1 MKLMDYLHWN
11 DVNEDNLNFYQAM
24 GLDCLLVHFPVEI
37 ALHTDPASEFIRMK
51 RYVATHGLD
60 LHVLHAHY
68 IPRDKI
74 VHGLPG
80 RDEQIE
86 VWYNVLRAMGKAGVP
101 NTALTFQGIG
111 HFRTPHTTGRGGV
124 TYSTF
129 DYAEYK
135 KNPRSHPDLA
145 ISADRLWENLAYFY
159 ERIIPVAEEAGV
171 RIALHPDDPPIDVP
185 LGGADRIVV
194 SLANYQRIFD
204 LVIAPSNGML
214 FCQGC
219 VAEMGEHIPSAIRY
233 MAERHKIVFVHFR
246 NIRGKVTE
254 KEQYVFQEVF
264 PDEGDVDMVEA
275 IQTYHDTGYTGA
287 IMMDHTPGIQHP
299 NGPWA
304 SRAYS
309 NGYLRALIQAV
320 CR

>member
-185 LGGADRIVV
+185 LGGADGAQQKCRRKLYSGIGITNLQETGMDGRPWHERRSEIGMGRGYQFPNAVHTKFRTQLPPPFLFARRPARPPGGATQPSRSVRRRPRGV
-194 SLANYQRIFD
+194 SADRSG
-204 LVIAPSNGML
+204 V
-214 FCQGC
+214 
-219 VAEMGEHIPSAIRY
+219 
-233 MAERHKIVFVHFR
+233 
-246 NIRGKVTE
+246 
-254 KEQYVFQEVF
+254 
-264 PDEGDVDMVEA
+264 
-275 IQTYHDTGYTGA
+275 
-287 IMMDHTPGIQHP
+287 
-299 NGPWA
+299 
-304 SRAYS
+304 
-309 NGYLRALIQAV
+309 
-320 CR
+320 